1 MNFNKA
7 INRDHRDIVH
17 YFFYEGQDSTEFPNW
32 FETSMQDEETGEVT
46 FTVKGYEFDTSR
58 RKMPIVRIL
67 QLAQVAV
74 LVPTKF
80 QPIVEVLDYSDF
92 ADRYQRVED

>member
-7 INRDHRDIVH
+7 INRDHKDIVH
-17 YFFYEGQDSTEFPNW
+17 YFFYEGQDSKDFPDW
-32 FETSMQDEETGEVT
+32 FETSMQDQETGEVT
-46 FTVKGYEFDTSR
+46 FTVKGYEFDTNK
-58 RKMPIVRIL
+58 RKMSIVRIL
-67 QLAQVAV
+67 KLTQVAI

-92 ADRYQRVED
+92 AKNYQRVED